1 MCVSSEL
8 SLIEN
13 SDGSIIDVAGKN
25 QAYTVL
31 SAAFCSYLT
40 KGMIACDPKLVFDIV
55 KDPQKRTYY
64 DEMVTVSS
72 VYLCV
77 HALQS
82 HRRKRSTSLDSCQKT
97 QPFRN
102 LGSATLTYCYSR
114 RL

>member
-82 HRRKRSTSLDSCQKT
+82 HRRKRKHQSRLVSKNTAISK
-97 QPFRN
+97 
-102 LGSATLTYCYSR
+102 LGFCNANVL
-114 RL
+114 L